1 MVISPDLGPIP
12 QSKSAVIFK
21 NILIGLLAF
30 IISFDSMNVFGL
42 ISPGNLILNGLK
54 IVLLFFL
61 LTYIYTFRQHI
72 QNRDILLVL
81 VLLPFFWIYFAE
93 GNPVIATLKC
103 ISRFGSTITFLL
115 IPNEWKKR
123 VVHFWFNFFV
133 IGLIPGL
140 IIHILKLTLGID
152 FPIIELTNILGEKY
166 DSHFLLYFYDRW
178 NYIRFNSL
186 YDEPGVVGTF
196 VVLFLLF
203 YHEPV
208 KKWKKATLWLGGI
221 ATLSFYFFV
230 SIPMILSLKM
240 LHKGKKLSLLLFIL
254 LGIVLMTN
262 SSSIIRYILSTTN
275 QSPVYQD
282 LIFQAIK
289 SRISFDEKSD
299 GPLEFQTNRVHAD
312 TYNFEKFINDDW
324 VSITFGN
331 VLTKGREEFTA
342 LTTGGLGQEIFL
354 YDYGILL
361 YLAGFL
367 FMFLLAYVPWNN
379 GWLYTFV
386 AFILICLCFYQRPFI
401 YRADFLCIIYMGS
414 LSYASMLKRKKKS
427 LVL

>member
-1 MVISPDLGPIP
+1 MEEKGC
-12 QSKSAVIFK
+12 
-21 NILIGLLAF
+21 AF
-30 IISFDSMNVFGL
+30 
-42 ISPGNLILNGLK
+42 
-54 IVLLFFL
+54 
-61 LTYIYTFRQHI
+61 
-72 QNRDILLVL
+72 LVQ
-81 VLLPFFWIYFAE
+81 
-93 GNPVIATLKC
+93 
-103 ISRFGSTITFLL
+103 
-115 IPNEWKKR
+115 
-123 VVHFWFNFFV
+123 FFV

-282 LIFQAIK
+282 LIF
-289 SRISFDEKSD
+289 
-299 GPLEFQTNRVHAD
+299 
-312 TYNFEKFINDDW
+312 
-324 VSITFGN
+324 
-331 VLTKGREEFTA
+331 
-342 LTTGGLGQEIFL
+342 
-354 YDYGILL
+354 
-361 YLAGFL
+361 
-367 FMFLLAYVPWNN
+367 
-379 GWLYTFV
+379 
-386 AFILICLCFYQRPFI
+386 RP
-401 YRADFLCIIYMGS
+401 
-414 LSYASMLKRKKKS
+414 
-427 LVL
+427 